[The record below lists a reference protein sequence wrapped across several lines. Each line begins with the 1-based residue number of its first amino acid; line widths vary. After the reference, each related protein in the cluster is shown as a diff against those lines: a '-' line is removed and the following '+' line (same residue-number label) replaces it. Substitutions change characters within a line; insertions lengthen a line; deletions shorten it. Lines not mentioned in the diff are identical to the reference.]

1 MRPRVLLTN
10 DDGIDSPGLVG
21 LAERLV
27 DHVDLVVA
35 APTDDWSGSG
45 TGIGR
50 FSSLTGAETERADD
64 VCGAPAWV
72 VDGPPGLA
80 VTAAML
86 GALGP
91 RPELVVAGVDAGMN
105 TGHAAIHSGV
115 LGAALTARTFHGR
128 GCAISL
134 ARGDPWQW
142 ETATSVGA
150 AVVAWMLTDS
160 HAPATL
166 NVNVPSVP
174 LPLVRGA
181 LWAELDDF
189 GHVHVAA
196 QTNPT
201 LPLQVAL
208 SDAPQDP
215 RDGDDDTSLCQRDWV
230 TLTPIESIQQRPF
243 PPLPADTIV
252 TTEADRNSMSIG
264 RLWRASSPA
273 GPDEEHP

>member
-1 MRPRVLLTN
+1 MPPRVLLTN
-10 DDGIDSPGLVG
+10 DDGIDSPGLRG

-27 DHVDLVVA
+27 EHVDLVVA
-35 APTDDWSGSG
+35 APIDDWSGCG

-50 FSSLTGAETERADD
+50 FSSVTGVETERTDD
-64 VCGAPAWV
+64 VHGVPAWV

-91 RPELVVAGVDAGMN
+91 RPDLVVAGVDAGMN
-105 TGHAAIHSGV
+105 TGHAAIHSGT
-115 LGAALTARTFHGR
+115 LGAVLTARTFHGR

-142 ETATSVGA
+142 ETAISIGTSV
-150 AVVAWMLTDS
+150 VEWMLADPVS
-160 HAPATL
+160 PDAL

-181 LWAELDDF
+181 AWAGLDDF

-196 QTNPT
+196 RMNPT
-201 LPLQVAL
+201 MPVQVAL

-215 RDGDDDTSLCQRDWV
+215 RDRDDDTSLCQRDWI
-230 TLTPIESIQQRPF
+230 TLTPIASIMARPF
-243 PPLPADTIV
+243 PQRSPNEIASAGIRDP
-252 TTEADRNSMSIG
+252 MSDG
-264 RLWRASSPA
+264 GLWRASSPF
-273 GPDEEHP
+273 GPDEEHE